1 MAKESSHPLSVPLK
15 RANSADRYSPS
26 TRSSLANHGGESPSY
41 LPLPDSEHLSDDYG
55 YGTPLW
61 ISNLERQRSQAPS
74 PTSSLSALESW
85 PWRPQTNDIPQLKPS
100 SSPSDASTAKPP
112 NADTSQCPTTP
123 TEAPESKA
131 NESRKRAKDESQYS
145 GILFGLTRF
154 IVLVLL
160 GMLLAALF
168 HTLFTSL
175 VSIIN
180 HYRQPD
186 WFSPNSLSVHT
197 NTYLAHGHDRTVNY
211 TSASGTVW
219 RVRADTVRLGKVQET
234 EIVVKDVYEC
244 IDKCEQE
251 DWCVGVNFVTGAST
265 WGKWCE
271 KVGEWEGG
279 GGTRFL
285 RRLMEWQGGSCGEKI
300 EGE

>member
-1 MAKESSHPLSVPLK
+1 MASKDQLFS
-15 RANSADRYSPS
+15 S
-26 TRSSLANHGGESPSY
+26 TRAAIF
-41 LPLPDSEHLSDDYG
+41 
-55 YGTPLW
+55 T
-61 ISNLERQRSQAPS
+61 
-74 PTSSLSALESW
+74 
-85 PWRPQTNDIPQLKPS
+85 KPNE
-100 SSPSDASTAKPP
+100 T
-112 NADTSQCPTTP
+112 
-123 TEAPESKA
+123 PESKA
-131 NESRKRAKDESQYS
+131 TENSKDVRDKSQYP
-145 GILFGLTRF
+145 GILSRFTRF

-160 GMLLAALF
+160 GVLLAAIF
-168 HTLFTSL
+168 HALFTSL
-175 VSIIN
+175 LSIVN
-180 HYRQPD
+180 HYRQPRD

-197 NTYLAHGHDRTVNY
+197 NTYLAHSHDRTVNY
-211 TSASGTVW
+211 TSASGAVW

-234 EIVVKDVYEC
+234 DIAVKDVYEC